1 MQLND
6 LLKII
11 FYNVI
16 RKLMNFDDK
25 ISAYRRRLIGL
36 QARLGRQ
43 NLNFT
48 DKTRNLRM
56 LSRSKKN
63 YERKK

>member
-1 MQLND
+1 MT
-6 LLKII
+6 
-11 FYNVI
+11 
-16 RKLMNFDDK
+16 R

-36 QARLGRQ
+36 QARLGKQ

-48 DKTRNLRM
+48 DKTKNFMM

-63 YERKK
+63 YEIKK

>member
-1 MQLND
+1 M
-6 LLKII
+6 
-11 FYNVI
+11 I
-16 RKLMNFDDK
+16 R
-25 ISAYRRRLIGL
+25 ISDYGRRLIGL
-36 QARLGRQ
+36 RVRLGRQ